1 MQHVSVMVVTYNS
14 ANTIIETL
22 TSILEQSIGGR
33 NIELIISDDCSQD
46 NTINA
51 VKDWIKLHRDNFY
64 DIKLLTKEKNEGV
77 SANCNAG
84 WKMCTGTWI
93 KSIGGDDL
101 LLKECLAEFI
111 CYVSKNTNCSA
122 VFSYMEWFGNIK
134 KITPEPY
141 NLRFFELSASEQ
153 HEYLMFKS
161 FNIAPT
167 SFIKKSA
174 LEDVGFADQQY
185 TLIEDLPLWIRF
197 TKNGYKL
204 HFMPR
209 LTVKYR
215 VQSSTSKHQK
225 RYVNKMFLNQ
235 LIKIDKNFK
244 ISEMRTFGLKLEK
257 LDTITLLYGKKIIS
271 WLTNNKISWFSKA
284 LDILHFLIRPFYFYR
299 KAYRYYFNNKSRK
312 NS

>member
-46 NTINA
+46 NTLDV
-51 VKDWIKLHRDNFY
+51 VKDWIKLHRHEFF
-64 DIKLLTKEKNEGV
+64 DIKFLTKNKNEGV

-84 WKMCTGTWI
+84 WKICTGTWI

-101 LLKECLAEFI
+101 LLKDCLADYMCF
-111 CYVSKNTNCSA
+111 VSKNEGCSA

-141 NLRFFELSASEQ
+141 NLRFFKLSASKQ
-153 HEYLMFKS
+153 YEYLMFKS

-167 SFIKKSA
+167 SFLKKSA
-174 LEDVGFADQQY
+174 LENVGFANQQY
-185 TLIEDLPLWIRF
+185 TLIEDLPLWLKL

-204 HFMPR
+204 HFMPK
-209 LTVKYR
+209 LTVRYR
-215 VQSSTSKHQK
+215 IQSSTSKHKK
-225 RYVNKMFLNQ
+225 RYINKMFLNQ

-244 ISEMRTFGLKLEK
+244 ISEMRTLGLKFEK
-257 LDTITLLYGKKIIS
+257 IDTMTLLYGKIIIS
-271 WLTNNKISWFSKA
+271 FLTNNKVSWFSKI
-284 LDILHFLIRPFYFYR
+284 LDLLHFLTRPFYFYR
-299 KAYRYYFNNKSRK
+299 KAYRCYFNYKLRK
-312 NS
+312 ND